1 MPRFQLL
8 IRELGKSPRLVPLT
22 KTLVVGRSRRA
33 DLVLDDEEVGREQF
47 RIGVTGSTVMIEGIG
62 QTNKTTVDGTCLDP
76 GQRVTVTAGAS
87 IKVGRTVVQ
96 VQAADATES
105 APPRPGAFDAT
116 MVAAGPALGSP
127 GNPDVTMELK
137 DEEQTGG
144 FRGPGG
150 PAAGP
155 TAGPTAGPRPGA
167 PNKTPPPVDENFGQ
181 TMNVK
186 GAFRPGQPGPTPAAI
201 TPAPPPVDDNNG
213 QTIQVKGA
221 FRPGQ
226 PGQTPPSAPPP
237 RPKAAEPEVTI
248 NVKGG
253 FRPGRTAEPPPPT
266 PSAPPPMAPRQVP
279 AAAVPSA
286 AEPPAER
293 TPTPPPGKQRAK
305 TVVVNPQDMV
315 AEPTAP
321 VPSTITP
328 VEAANLEQ
336 RLHQAVPRLFVK
348 GETIRRR
355 VRLMKVRTKVGRA
368 ETADVLLP
376 NESVS
381 ELHAE
386 IEFDGTTWS
395 LRDCGSTNG
404 TLVDGTVL
412 RSRSQPI
419 TRNSLLGFGNLRGLF
434 LCNDPATLATDRRHE
449 ERALRL
455 LVAAGRLD
463 KAVGNQVLALAR
475 SDSNQSIA
483 EILLSDTPIEPTD
496 WANAIVT
503 VRQRVTLFDRLR
515 RLFSRAKPPKAR

>member
-186 GAFRPGQPGPTPAAI
+186 GAFRPGQPGP
-201 TPAPPPVDDNNG
+201 
-213 QTIQVKGA
+213 
-221 FRPGQ
+221 
-226 PGQTPPSAPPP
+226 TPPSAPPP

-463 KAVGNQVLALAR
+463 KAVGKQVMALAR

-515 RLFSRAKPPKAR
+515 RLFSRAKPPKA